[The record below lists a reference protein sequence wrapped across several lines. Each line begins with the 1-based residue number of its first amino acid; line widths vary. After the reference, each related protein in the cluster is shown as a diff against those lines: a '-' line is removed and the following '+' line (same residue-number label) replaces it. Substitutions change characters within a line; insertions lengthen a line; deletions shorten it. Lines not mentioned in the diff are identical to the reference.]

1 MTTEAYVPHID
12 VVLQSLR
19 IARERLDGRAKVALD
34 PRLLVHIVRQI
45 AAAQP
50 FDEAFYLT
58 TYDDVAQS
66 HGRGEIGDLHTHF
79 ISRDLDNRLRVARAL
94 NGVSFT
100 LEAGRVLGLVG
111 ETGAGKSLTAT
122 SIMGLLRP
130 PAVLIGGRALFEGR
144 DLLAMEEGALNAL
157 RGRDISL
164 VVQSP
169 KSSLDPLSRIGDQ
182 LIRIHRA
189 HRPASEA
196 TARTRAMEMLGALGI
211 PDPPRRM
218 RAWPHELSGGMA
230 QRVLI
235 ALALMNDPR
244 LLIADEPTTGLDVTV
259 QAQILSLLRDR
270 VRNTGIGAMIITHDL
285 GVVAHYCDEMAVMY
299 AGAIVE
305 SGPVRAVFA
314 RPAHPYTQNLIG
326 ATPERLKIGAARTV
340 GGTPPNLYEL
350 PAGCAYSDRCPLRG
364 ADCAIPPHDVA
375 LGAGHVARCHRLVA
389 AA

>member
-1 MTTEAYVPHID
+1 M
-12 VVLQSLR
+12 SLL
-19 IARERLDGRAKVALD
+19 AVE
-34 PRLLVHIVRQI
+34 
-45 AAAQP
+45 
-50 FDEAFYLT
+50 
-58 TYDDVAQS
+58 
-66 HGRGEIGDLHTHF
+66 DLHTHF

-100 LEAGRVLGLVG
+100 LQAGRVLGLVG

-164 VVQSP
+164 IVQSP
-169 KSSLDPLSRIGDQ
+169 RSSLDPLSRIGDQ

-196 TARTRAMEMLGALGI
+196 EARARAVDMLSALGI

-364 ADCAIPPHDVA
+364 ADCAIPPRDVA